1 MSTNASLAT
10 IERVDDLYYKTVL
23 DFESGSHFEV
33 GQAYAQE
40 ILSIMPTYG
49 ATIDNFLLLS
59 VESAPDHKDLSALVA
74 EAKNLVADMPQAYQ
88 DELRGMTTVFNS
100 PVDKLGDGILSSDE
114 LLLFEVVHDVIDPGS
129 CSATAVFGQASA
141 TGSTIVGRNLDW
153 YDMPGISE
161 LHNIQLYRNGD
172 AAYDIV
178 SIGILGQIFPLSVF
192 SENHLSGA
200 VLDSDM
206 QSGYYTTVGADS
218 YIADLR
224 YAFEHADT
232 LDSVGYY
239 LATRQNTHSYIAFL
253 ADENSAAV
261 LENDIE
267 HPEAKGLRYD
277 DSILRDGSTWAF
289 PDTLVA
295 VNSFMLPGTTD
306 NFPGAASN
314 EKRYESYT
322 TLIASKLE
330 SSGTLGLQ
338 DVQDII
344 SYTGTDGI
352 AKSSGAIYRSIDDY
366 PTYQSYA
373 LDMGSLELVACFG
386 PTSGNPPY
394 PQYVQVFASNPFPS

>member
-1 MSTNASLAT
+1 MPMDSSLVT
-10 IERVDDLYYKTVL
+10 IEKVDDLYYNTVL
-23 DFESGSHFEV
+23 DFENGSHFEV

-40 ILSIMPTYG
+40 ILNVMPTYG
-49 ATIDNFLLLS
+49 STIDNFLLLS
-59 VESAPDHKDLSALVA
+59 VESAPDHKDLSTLVA

-88 DELRGMTTVFNS
+88 DELFGMTTVFNS

-114 LLLFEVVHDVIDPGS
+114 LLLFEVVHDVIDPGT

-153 YDMPGISE
+153 YDMPGISD
-161 LHNIQLYRNGD
+161 LHNVQLYKND
-172 AAYDIV
+172 TSASDIV
-178 SIGILGQIFPLSVF
+178 SIGILGQLFPLSVF

-224 YAFEHADT
+224 YAFEHYAT
-232 LDSVGYY
+232 LEGVGGY
-239 LATRQNTHSYIAFL
+239 LATQQNTHSYIAFL
-253 ADENSAAV
+253 ADENTAAV

-277 DSILRDGSTWAF
+277 DAILRDGSTWEY

-295 VNSFMLPGTTD
+295 VNSFMLPGTMD
-306 NFPGAASN
+306 NFTGSASN
-314 EKRYESYT
+314 EKRYGSYT
-322 TLIASKLE
+322 TLIESKLE
-330 SSGTLGLQ
+330 SNGTLGMQ

-352 AKSSGAIYRSIDDY
+352 AKSSGAIYRSVDDY
-366 PTYQSYA
+366 PTYQSYT

-394 PQYVQVFASNPFPS
+394 PQYVQVFASNPFTA